1 MRKPLLYS
9 TLLAALTV
17 SSCSTILNN
26 LPGVYTVDVQQGNI
40 VDQSMIDQLRPGMSK
55 RQVLYIMGSP
65 MLKNVFQENHW
76 DYLYSNQPGGE
87 ARQQKRITLYFQDDK
102 IVGLQGDFKPSKLPV
117 LKPSPDATVDV
128 PKRNLDDSL
137 WGTLTGWFRSD
148 DSSAAPKPEPADDGE
163 KPDETESAPEEESK
177 GLWESLTGWMSAD
190 EADEPEAADGQGEPA
205 DSGQTGTS
213 AGGAEESPRGEE
225 GANSEEP
232 AH

>member
-9 TLLAALTV
+9 TLLAGLTV
-17 SSCSTILNN
+17 ASCSMVLNN

-40 VDQSMIDQLRPGMSK
+40 VDQSMVDQLRPGMSK

-65 MLKNVFQENHW
+65 MLKDVLHENQW
-76 DYLYSNQPGGE
+76 EYLYSNQPGGE

-137 WGTLTGWFRSD
+137 WGTLTGWFSGND
-148 DSSAAPKPEPADDGE
+148 SAA
-163 KPDETESAPEEESK
+163 APEDDREKAAEPEDESK
-177 GLWESLTGWMSAD
+177 GLWESLTGWMSD
-190 EADEPEAADGQGEPA
+190 EADAPEAVEGQGAPIDSEKTEKSA
-205 DSGQTGTS
+205 DE
-213 AGGAEESPRGEE
+213 GGNPQKQDGDKT
-225 GANSEEP
+225 EEP
-232 AH
+232 KP

>member
-9 TLLAALTV
+9 TLLAGLSVT
-17 SSCSTILNN
+17 SCSTVLNN

-40 VDQSMIDQLRPGMSK
+40 VDQSMVDQLRPGMSK

-65 MLKNVFQENHW
+65 MLKDVLHENQW
-76 DYLYSNQPGGE
+76 EYLYSNQPGGE
-87 ARQQKRITLYFQDDK
+87 ARQQKSITLYFQDDK

-148 DSSAAPKPEPADDGE
+148 DSAAAPKPEAAEP
-163 KPDETESAPEEESK
+163 ESAPEDESK
-177 GLWESLTGWMSAD
+177 GLWESLTGWMSD
-190 EADEPEAADGQGEPA
+190 EADEAEVEKGQGAPI
-205 DSGQTGTS
+205 DSEKTEKS
-213 AGGAEESPRGEE
+213 AGENVNPQQKE
-225 GANSEEP
+225 GDKTEAP
-232 AH
+232 KP